1 GVCPLLVAS
10 MGNPDAGPIITGY
23 VGIVLVG
30 GAFVSLGMA
39 VSATTANPLISATGT
54 AALLL
59 GLWFGGLVGGGLTGQ
74 PRAVLDYL
82 SPANHVTGFLRGTI
96 SVVDVVYFVS

>member
-1 GVCPLLVAS
+1 
-10 MGNPDAGPIITGY
+10 M
-23 VGIVLVG
+23 
-30 GAFVSLGMA
+30 
-39 VSATTANPLISATGT
+39 ISATGT

-74 PRAVLDYL
+74 PAAVLDYL

-96 SVVDVVYFVS
+96 GLVDVIYFLSFIAVGTAVTVAVLERRH